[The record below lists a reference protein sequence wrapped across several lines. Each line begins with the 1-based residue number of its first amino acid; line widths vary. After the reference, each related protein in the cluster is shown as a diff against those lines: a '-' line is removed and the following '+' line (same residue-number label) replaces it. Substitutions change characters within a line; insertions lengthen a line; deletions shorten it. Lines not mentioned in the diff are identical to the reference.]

1 MSSLQRCPHYRGV
14 LTTEVSS
21 LQVSS
26 LQRCPHY
33 RGVLTTGVSS
43 LQVCPHYR
51 GVLTTEVSSLQVS
64 SLQVCPHY
72 RGVLTT
78 GVLTTEVSSLQG
90 CPHYRGVLTTGV
102 SSLQRCPHYRGFCIT
117 LSTFILHGNN
127 MCMRGLIF
135 VPESSLIIV
144 YITSRRRKVKNIFNM
159 LRCNRRNQLYNI
171 NVLRIQILLVST
183 YSWSVH

>member
-1 MSSLQRCPHYRGV
+1 MSSLQRCPHYRF
-14 LTTEVSS
+14 
-21 LQVSS
+21 
-26 LQRCPHY
+26 PHY
-33 RGVLTTGVSS
+33 R
-43 LQVCPHYR
+43 
-51 GVLTTEVSSLQVS
+51 
-64 SLQVCPHY
+64 
-72 RGVLTT
+72 

-90 CPHYRGVLTTGV
+90 CPHYRCVLTTGVSSLQRCPHYRCPHYRCVLTTGVSSLQVSSLQRYPHYRGVLTTGVSSLQV